1 MVFPSVGFHFQI
13 FQKLLPLLAVLDV
26 SLAKYAVHWAAQI
39 GCPPSLVPSLLAPQ
53 HIPKTCIL
61 DDEKLAFWIKI

>member
-13 FQKLLPLLAVLDV
+13 FQKLLPLLAALDV

-39 GCPPSLVPSLLAPQ
+39 GCPPSLIAPQ